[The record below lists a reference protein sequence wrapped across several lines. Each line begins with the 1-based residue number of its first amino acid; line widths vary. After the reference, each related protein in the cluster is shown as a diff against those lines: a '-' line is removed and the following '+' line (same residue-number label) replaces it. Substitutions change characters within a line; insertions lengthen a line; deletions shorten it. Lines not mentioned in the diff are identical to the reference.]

1 MTKMNTRKKHD
12 DYVAFVQ
19 DVLVGLSTGRYKLI
33 SEEEAQAKLEKEA
46 VALALQ
52 KFEEKHGYKRSDYS
66 IAKVDRIENGFKIL
80 LRPYSDIVDFTLT
93 VEVK

>member
-1 MTKMNTRKKHD
+1 MNTRKKHD

-52 KFEEKHGYKRSDYS
+52 QFEEKHGYKRSDYS
-66 IAKVDRIENGFKIL
+66 IAKVDRTENGFKIL
-80 LRPYSDIVDFTLT
+80 LRPYSDIIDFTLT